1 MDESPM
7 DSGLAASEADTSI
20 IPALPPGSSGT
31 PLKEERDT
39 ATHATVPYRPCGV
52 SDRLLIVFLT

>member
-1 MDESPM
+1 M